1 MNPGQAGCSVFMSR
15 ESDDVPILGIVGEI
29 DLSNAPHIYT
39 LMWRT
44 SHRGSQ
50 SLILNLERLDFMDSS
65 GLQVLLRLREK
76 LRSKKHDVF
85 LVGPRPQIKKL
96 LMLTG
101 FDKLFP
107 LYDTN
112 SQAKEIICQEKLPF

>member
-1 MNPGQAGCSVFMSR
+1 MNPGQVGCSVFMSP
-15 ESDDVPILGIVGEI
+15 ESDDVPVLGIVGEI

-39 LMWRT
+39 LIWRT
-44 SHRGSQ
+44 SRRGSQ

-76 LRSKKHDVF
+76 LRSKKQDVC

-96 LMLTG
+96 LKLTG

-112 SQAKEIICQEKLPF
+112 SQAKEIICQEKLPL